1 MNSDIYYLKY
11 IKYKT
16 KYINE
21 KKKLGGGCND
31 IEINNELIKL
41 KLHEKI
47 IYNFNLLKDGK
58 YSKINIEESIKKI
71 FLDNVL
77 NLKKLDKKCLKVQLA
92 LNLNKN
98 YTLLDKFINFS
109 FGDGEYT
116 SLNINVLKSEFSR
129 GTAFIY
135 EKPSYKERDNLRFLT
150 NIINIKYKIPNPE
163 YNKTPDTEYNKTP
176 DTEYNKTP
184 DTTDNKIIE
193 SMRFGTPYTPTN
205 IDFYKTQIRLL
216 KDYVENKRCLFISLL
231 DVCDSRLCSF
241 GGEKKNENDI
251 IHEEIKGYSVDNIVY
266 LNMACNN
273 SVNLTDSLSKVS
285 DKKLSFQLSEF
296 FSKLEKWIDGSNNEA
311 LKILKSDFFNKFRK
325 NVLDN
330 DSSDKDLIK
339 ELSIQK
345 FVLKKEINGS
355 INLNS
360 LNSLNDFL
368 NNENIMNYIPC
379 QENLTNENIRLVML
393 CYISLIYYILSRESK
408 KSKEP
413 NIEYILLY
421 HCKSGQ
427 DRTGTFY
434 AINQMIN
441 EITTNHYNNIVTDIT
456 KSEHK
461 LSFIQIFKKY
471 YSLIKSES
479 TETTKSIE
487 TTESTKKDCPKVE
500 ELNKIVLNN
509 NINNINEEVELC
521 YLKYLFYSYNIA
533 LTSTGCP
540 GIKWSLA
547 NTELPIKFF
556 DKRKY
561 FSKLEAP
568 VDNRFPYLLL
578 SNPYLPILFEGA
590 SSMRGS

>member
-1 MNSDIYYLKY
+1 M
-11 IKYKT
+11 
-16 KYINE
+16 
-21 KKKLGGGCND
+21 
-31 IEINNELIKL
+31 
-41 KLHEKI
+41 HEKI

-135 EKPSYKERDNLRFLT
+135 QKPSYKERDNLRFLT
-150 NIINIKYKIPNPE
+150 NIINIKYKIPNP
-163 YNKTPDTEYNKTP
+163 EYNKTP

-251 IHEEIKGYSVDNIVY
+251 IHEEIKGYLVNNSVENIVY
-266 LNMACNN
+266 LNIACNN
-273 SVNLTDSLSKVS
+273 SVNLKASLSKVS
-285 DKKLSFQLSEF
+285 DKKLSTQLSNYF
-296 FSKLEKWIDGSNNEA
+296 NKLEEWINGSNNET
-311 LKILKSDFFNKFRK
+311 LKKLKETNDFFNKFRK

-393 CYISLIYYILSRESK
+393 CYISLIFYILSKESNDK
-408 KSKEP
+408 T
-413 NIEYILLY
+413 EYILLY

-441 EITTNHYNNIVTDIT
+441 EITTNRYTDIVNDIT
-456 KSEHK
+456 NDF
-461 LSFIQIFKKY
+461 SFIKIFKKY

-479 TETTKSIE
+479 TESTESTKSTE
-487 TTESTKKDCPKVE
+487 SAESTKSTESTKKDCPKKDDLQGIVE
-500 ELNKIVLNN
+500 SNN
-509 NINNINEEVELC
+509 TTNINTEVELC
-521 YLKYLFYSYNIA
+521 YLKYLFYSYNIT

-540 GIKWSLA
+540 GIKWSLG
-547 NTELPIKFF
+547 NTELPIKLY

-561 FSKLEAP
+561 FSMLEAP

-578 SNPYLPILFEGA
+578 SNPYLSILFEGA

>member
-21 KKKLGGGCND
+21 KKKLGGGCENKK
-31 IEINNELIKL
+31 IEDTLNTLEL
-41 KLHEKI
+41 HQKI
-47 IYNFNLLKDGK
+47 INNFNLLKNEDNK
-58 YSKINIEESIKKI
+58 SEEELKKSIEKSIMEI
-71 FLDNVL
+71 FKDNVFI
-77 NLKKLDKKCLKVQLA
+77 LKKLDKKCLKVPLIE
-92 LNLNKN
+92 NLNKN
-98 YTLLDKFINFS
+98 YTQLDKFINFK

-116 SLNINVLKSEFSR
+116 SLNVNVLKSEFSR

-150 NIINIKYKIPNPE
+150 NIINIKYL
-163 YNKTPDTEYNKTP
+163 
-176 DTEYNKTP
+176 
-184 DTTDNKIIE
+184 TTDSKIIE
-193 SMRFGTPYTPTN
+193 SMRFGTPYTPKN

-251 IHEEIKGYSVDNIVY
+251 IHEEIKGYLVNNSVENIVY
-266 LNMACNN
+266 LNIACNN
-273 SVNLTDSLSKVS
+273 SVNLKASLSKVS
-285 DKKLSFQLSEF
+285 DKKLSTQLSNYF
-296 FSKLEKWIDGSNNEA
+296 NKLEEWINGSNNET
-311 LKILKSDFFNKFRK
+311 LKKLKETNDFFNKFKK

-330 DSSDKDLIK
+330 DSSDEDLIK

-345 FVLKKEINGS
+345 FVLKKQISDTTNIE
-355 INLNS
+355 S
-360 LNSLNDFL
+360 LNTFLNDT
-368 NNENIMNYIPC
+368 NIVKYIPC

-393 CYISLIYYILSRESK
+393 CYISLIFYILSKESQE
-408 KSKEP
+408 STGSTEP
-413 NIEYILLY
+413 KIEYILLY

-441 EITTNHYNNIVTDIT
+441 EITNKHYIDIVNDIT
-456 KSEHK
+456 NDF
-461 LSFIQIFKKY
+461 SFIKIFKKY

-479 TETTKSIE
+479 TESTESTKS
-487 TTESTKKDCPKVE
+487 TTKKDCPVKEDFLGIVE
-500 ELNKIVLNN
+500 SNN
-509 NINNINEEVELC
+509 TTNINTEVELC
-521 YLKYLFYSYNIA
+521 YLKYLFYSYNIT

-540 GIKWSLA
+540 GIKWSLG
-547 NTELPIKFF
+547 NTELPIKLY

-561 FSKLEAP
+561 FSILEAP

>member
-1 MNSDIYYLKY
+1 MNSDIYYFKY

-21 KKKLGGGCND
+21 KKKLGGGCAETD
-31 IEINNELIKL
+31 IQNINSVLQTLNVHQKINE
-41 KLHEKI
+41 
-47 IYNFNLLKDGK
+47 NFILLKTSSDLK
-58 YSKINIEESIKKI
+58 KEIEDSIRNIFKVS
-71 FLDNVL
+71 VL

-98 YTLLDKFINFS
+98 YTQLDKFINFS

-129 GTAFIY
+129 GTAFIF

-150 NIINIKYKIPNPE
+150 NIINIKYKIPN
-163 YNKTPDTEYNKTP
+163 TE
-176 DTEYNKTP
+176 
-184 DTTDNKIIE
+184 DNKVIE

-231 DVCDSRLCSF
+231 DVCDSSLCSF

-251 IHEEIKGYSVDNIVY
+251 IHEEIKGYSVDDIVY

-273 SVNLTDSLSKVS
+273 SVNLKNSLSTVS

-296 FSKLEKWIDGSNNEA
+296 FSKLEKWIDGSKNET
-311 LKILKSDFFNKFRK
+311 LRILKEDFFNKFRK

-355 INLNS
+355 INLNN
-360 LNSLNDFL
+360 LNSLNDFIKDV
-368 NNENIMNYIPC
+368 NIMNYIPC
-379 QENLTNENIRLVML
+379 QENLTNENIRLVMF

-408 KSKEP
+408 KSKES

-441 EITTNHYNNIVTDIT
+441 EITTNRYDDIVKDIT

-479 TETTKSIE
+479 TES
-487 TTESTKKDCPKVE
+487 TESTKKDCPKEVE
-500 ELNKIVLNN
+500 ELKKIVLNN
-509 NINNINEEVELC
+509 NINNINEQVELC
-521 YLKYLFYSYNIA
+521 YLKYLFYSYNIT

-540 GIKWSLA
+540 GIKWSLG
-547 NTELPIKFF
+547 NTELPIKLF
-556 DKRKY
+556 DRRKY
-561 FSKLEAP
+561 FSMFEAP